1 MSAAVIL
8 AFTVGLCV
16 GVLSCAAV
24 ALAILAEI
32 RSILDAIREEPLP

>member
-24 ALAILAEI
+24 AWAALTMAE
-32 RSILDAIREEPLP
+32 RLMNSNREEPLP